1 MSFSPLPSLP
11 NIWDRFR
18 FLPPVTSA
26 AFALLTVAIL
36 YLSLSSR
43 RGNLKHLPLLNP
55 SKGFSVFNI
64 ESKRDFVFN
73 SKRLLAK
80 GRKLFP
86 KSPYRMITD
95 LGEIVFLPVEQT
107 DEIRNDPRLS
117 FGSAFGEDF
126 HGHLPGFQG
135 AAVDSYDDAILQTLV
150 RKQLTKCIAQVIEPV
165 STEAAQALSDKLGD
179 SEEWRGIEVKS
190 VVLDTV
196 ARLSARV
203 FLGEELCRNEDWLRA
218 TKEYTVN
225 FFVAG
230 THLRMVPR
238 PLRPILHWFV
248 PKCRE
253 LRTSFDESRRII
265 MPYIEKRRAA
275 RAAALASNKK
285 IPEFHDAIDWAG
297 QEAAPRGVS
306 YDPAIMQLMLAVAAI
321 HTTADLVTEILLQLA
336 LHPEYVAPLREEV
349 IHILRSEG
357 LKKSSLHNMKL
368 LDSALKEAQR
378 HKPPGV
384 ASLRRRVEKPFTL
397 SNGLHLRVGD
407 RIAID
412 TYRMGDPE
420 LHQDPEKWDPYRFI
434 KMAEQPG
441 KANYAQ
447 LVVTSPDHL
456 AFGHGDHACP
466 GRFFAA
472 YEIKIIMCHLL
483 MKYEWEALPTTDAS
497 PMVLG
502 FTNASNPT
510 ARVRVR
516 RRKEIELDIDCL

>member
-1 MSFSPLPSLP
+1 
-11 NIWDRFR
+11 
-18 FLPPVTSA
+18 
-26 AFALLTVAIL
+26 
-36 YLSLSSR
+36 
-43 RGNLKHLPLLNP
+43 
-55 SKGFSVFNI
+55 
-64 ESKRDFVFN
+64 
-73 SKRLLAK
+73 
-80 GRKLFP
+80 
-86 KSPYRMITD
+86 MITD

-165 STEAAQALSDKLGD
+165 SAEAAQALSDKLGD
-179 SEEWRGIEVKS
+179 SEGTSTPMIMKLQPAHLCGIEWREIEVKS

-253 LRTSFDESRRII
+253 LRASFDESRRII

-285 IPEFHDAIDWAG
+285 IPEFHDAIDWAD
-297 QEAAPRGVS
+297 QEAATRGVS

-483 MKYEWEALPTTDAS
+483 LKYEWEALPTTDAS

>member
-1 MSFSPLPSLP
+1 
-11 NIWDRFR
+11 
-18 FLPPVTSA
+18 
-26 AFALLTVAIL
+26 
-36 YLSLSSR
+36 
-43 RGNLKHLPLLNP
+43 
-55 SKGFSVFNI
+55 
-64 ESKRDFVFN
+64 
-73 SKRLLAK
+73 
-80 GRKLFP
+80 
-86 KSPYRMITD
+86 MITD

-135 AAVDSYDDAILQTLV
+135 AAVDSYDDAVLQTLV
-150 RKQLTKCIAQVIEPV
+150 RKQLTKCI
-165 STEAAQALSDKLGD
+165 
-179 SEEWRGIEVKS
+179 EWREIEVKS

-230 THLRMVPR
+230 THLRMIPR
-238 PLRPILHWFV
+238 PLRRILHWFV

-253 LRTSFDESRRII
+253 LRASFDESRRII

-275 RAAALASNKK
+275 RAAALASGKK
-285 IPEFHDAIDWAG
+285 IPEFYDAIDWAD
-297 QEAAPRGVS
+297 QEAATRGVT

-321 HTTADLVTEILLQLA
+321 HTTADLVTEIVLQLA
-336 LHPEYVAPLREEV
+336 LRPEYVAPLREEV

-378 HKPPGV
+378 
-384 ASLRRRVEKPFTL
+384 
-397 SNGLHLRVGD
+397 D

-483 MKYEWEALPTTDAS
+483 LKYEWEALPTTDAS

-510 ARVRVR
+510 ARVRVH
-516 RRKEIELDIDCL
+516 RRKEMELDIDCL

>member
-1 MSFSPLPSLP
+1 
-11 NIWDRFR
+11 
-18 FLPPVTSA
+18 
-26 AFALLTVAIL
+26 
-36 YLSLSSR
+36 
-43 RGNLKHLPLLNP
+43 
-55 SKGFSVFNI
+55 
-64 ESKRDFVFN
+64 
-73 SKRLLAK
+73 
-80 GRKLFP
+80 
-86 KSPYRMITD
+86 
-95 LGEIVFLPVEQT
+95 
-107 DEIRNDPRLS
+107 
-117 FGSAFGEDF
+117 
-126 HGHLPGFQG
+126 
-135 AAVDSYDDAILQTLV
+135 
-150 RKQLTKCIAQVIEPV
+150 
-165 STEAAQALSDKLGD
+165 
-179 SEEWRGIEVKS
+179 
-190 VVLDTV
+190 
-196 ARLSARV
+196 
-203 FLGEELCRNEDWLRA
+203 
-218 TKEYTVN
+218 
-225 FFVAG
+225 
-230 THLRMVPR
+230 
-238 PLRPILHWFV
+238 
-248 PKCRE
+248 
-253 LRTSFDESRRII
+253 

-275 RAAALASNKK
+275 RAAALASGKK
-285 IPEFHDAIDWAG
+285 IPEFYDAIDWAD
-297 QEAAPRGVS
+297 QEAATRGVT
-306 YDPAIMQLMLAVAAI
+306 YDPAIM
-321 HTTADLVTEILLQLA
+321 QLA

-384 ASLRRRVEKPFTL
+384 
-397 SNGLHLRVGD
+397 GD
-407 RIAID
+407 RIASD

-483 MKYEWEALPTTDAS
+483 LKYDWEALPTTYAS

>member
-1 MSFSPLPSLP
+1 M
-11 NIWDRFR
+11 
-18 FLPPVTSA
+18 
-26 AFALLTVAIL
+26 
-36 YLSLSSR
+36 
-43 RGNLKHLPLLNP
+43 
-55 SKGFSVFNI
+55 
-64 ESKRDFVFN
+64 
-73 SKRLLAK
+73 
-80 GRKLFP
+80 
-86 KSPYRMITD
+86 
-95 LGEIVFLPVEQT
+95 
-107 DEIRNDPRLS
+107 
-117 FGSAFGEDF
+117 
-126 HGHLPGFQG
+126 
-135 AAVDSYDDAILQTLV
+135 
-150 RKQLTKCIAQVIEPV
+150 
-165 STEAAQALSDKLGD
+165 
-179 SEEWRGIEVKS
+179 
-190 VVLDTV
+190 
-196 ARLSARV
+196 
-203 FLGEELCRNEDWLRA
+203 
-218 TKEYTVN
+218 
-225 FFVAG
+225 
-230 THLRMVPR
+230 
-238 PLRPILHWFV
+238 
-248 PKCRE
+248 
-253 LRTSFDESRRII
+253 
-265 MPYIEKRRAA
+265 
-275 RAAALASNKK
+275 
-285 IPEFHDAIDWAG
+285 PEFYDAIDWAD
-297 QEAAPRGVS
+297 QEAATKGVT

-321 HTTADLVTEILLQLA
+321 HTTADLVTEIVLQLA
-336 LHPEYVAPLREEV
+336 LHPEFVAPLREEV

-384 ASLRRRVEKPFTL
+384 ASLRRRVEKPLTL
-397 SNGLHLRVGD
+397 SNGLNLRVGD

-483 MKYEWEALPTTDAS
+483 LKYEWEALPTTDAS

-516 RRKEIELDIDCL
+516 WRKEIDLDIDCL

>member
-1 MSFSPLPSLP
+1 
-11 NIWDRFR
+11 
-18 FLPPVTSA
+18 
-26 AFALLTVAIL
+26 
-36 YLSLSSR
+36 
-43 RGNLKHLPLLNP
+43 
-55 SKGFSVFNI
+55 
-64 ESKRDFVFN
+64 
-73 SKRLLAK
+73 
-80 GRKLFP
+80 
-86 KSPYRMITD
+86 
-95 LGEIVFLPVEQT
+95 
-107 DEIRNDPRLS
+107 
-117 FGSAFGEDF
+117 
-126 HGHLPGFQG
+126 
-135 AAVDSYDDAILQTLV
+135 
-150 RKQLTKCIAQVIEPV
+150 
-165 STEAAQALSDKLGD
+165 
-179 SEEWRGIEVKS
+179 
-190 VVLDTV
+190 
-196 ARLSARV
+196 
-203 FLGEELCRNEDWLRA
+203 
-218 TKEYTVN
+218 
-225 FFVAG
+225 
-230 THLRMVPR
+230 
-238 PLRPILHWFV
+238 
-248 PKCRE
+248 
-253 LRTSFDESRRII
+253 

-275 RAAALASNKK
+275 RAAALVSGKK
-285 IPEFHDAIDWAG
+285 IPEFYDAIDWAD
-297 QEAAPRGVS
+297 QEAATRGVT

-321 HTTADLVTEILLQLA
+321 HTTADLVTEIVLQLA
-336 LHPEYVAPLREEV
+336 LHPEYAAPLREEV

-384 ASLRRRVEKPFTL
+384 ASLRRRVEKPLTL

-434 KMAEQPG
+434 KMAEQPR

-483 MKYEWEALPTTDAS
+483 LKYEWEALPTTDAS

-516 RRKEIELDIDCL
+516 RRKETELDIDCL

>member
-1 MSFSPLPSLP
+1 
-11 NIWDRFR
+11 
-18 FLPPVTSA
+18 
-26 AFALLTVAIL
+26 
-36 YLSLSSR
+36 
-43 RGNLKHLPLLNP
+43 
-55 SKGFSVFNI
+55 
-64 ESKRDFVFN
+64 
-73 SKRLLAK
+73 
-80 GRKLFP
+80 
-86 KSPYRMITD
+86 MI
-95 LGEIVFLPVEQT
+95 
-107 DEIRNDPRLS
+107 
-117 FGSAFGEDF
+117 
-126 HGHLPGFQG
+126 
-135 AAVDSYDDAILQTLV
+135 
-150 RKQLTKCIAQVIEPV
+150 
-165 STEAAQALSDKLGD
+165 
-179 SEEWRGIEVKS
+179 
-190 VVLDTV
+190 
-196 ARLSARV
+196 
-203 FLGEELCRNEDWLRA
+203 
-218 TKEYTVN
+218 
-225 FFVAG
+225 
-230 THLRMVPR
+230 PR

-253 LRTSFDESRRII
+253 LRASFDESRRII

-275 RAAALASNKK
+275 RAAAMASGKK
-285 IPEFHDAIDWAG
+285 IPEFYDAIDWAD
-297 QEAAPRGVS
+297 QEAATRGVT
-306 YDPAIMQLMLAVAAI
+306 YDPAIM
-321 HTTADLVTEILLQLA
+321 QLA

-378 HKPPGV
+378 HKPPG
-384 ASLRRRVEKPFTL
+384 
-397 SNGLHLRVGD
+397 VGD

-483 MKYEWEALPTTDAS
+483 LKYEWEALPTTDAS

-510 ARVRVR
+510 ARVRFR
-516 RRKEIELDIDCL
+516 RRKEMELDIDDL